1 MLKNRREMKTIMI
14 TGATAGIGKAT
25 AELYAQNGWNLI
37 ITGRREDR
45 LNALKD
51 ELASKY
57 GVEVKGLVF
66 DVREKEAVNK
76 AIESLPEAWKKIDV
90 LLNNAGL
97 AKGFADMQDGK
108 LEDWEIMIDT
118 NIKGLLY
125 MSKAIMPLM
134 IAQKSGHIVNIG
146 SIAGKEVYA
155 KGNVYCSTKHAVE
168 GITKALRMDLLPHK
182 IKVSAVC
189 PGAVDTEFSTVRFDG
204 DKDRADSVYQGYQP
218 LLAQD
223 IAEAIYFVT
232 SRPFHVNIN
241 DLLIMP
247 TAQANT
253 SNLLREE

>member
-1 MLKNRREMKTIMI
+1 MKRTILI
-14 TGATAGIGKAT
+14 TGATAGIGKA
-25 AELYAQNGWNLI
+25 AAVLYAKNGWSLI
-37 ITGRREDR
+37 LTGRRVELLEKLKENLVRDFSVDVLT
-45 LNALKD
+45 LN
-51 ELASKY
+51 
-57 GVEVKGLVF
+57 F
-66 DVREKEAVNK
+66 DVRDNETVKSAFN
-76 AIESLPEAWKKIDV
+76 SLSGHWRKIDV

-97 AKGFADMQDGK
+97 AKGFSDIQDGNVA
-108 LEDWEIMIDT
+108 DWEVMIDT

-125 MSKAIMPLM
+125 VSKAVMPLM
-134 IAQKSGHIVNIG
+134 IERKSGHIVNIG

-168 GITKALRMDLLPHK
+168 GITKALRLDLLPHK

-189 PGAVDTEFSTVRFDG
+189 PGAVYTEFSTVRFDG
-204 DKDRADSVYQGYQP
+204 DKERADNVYNGYQP
-218 LLAQD
+218 LLAND
-223 IAEAIYFVT
+223 IAEAIFFVT

>member
-1 MLKNRREMKTIMI
+1 MKKIILI
-14 TGATAGIGKAT
+14 TGATAGIGKST
-25 AELYAQNGWNLI
+25 AELYAKNNWRVIL
-37 ITGRREDR
+37 TGRRAER
-45 LNALKD
+45 LLVLKKQLIS
-51 ELASKY
+51 EFSA
-57 GVEVKGLVF
+57 EVITLNF
-66 DVREKEAVNK
+66 DVRDKEVVGG
-76 AIESLPEAWKKIDV
+76 AINSLPSDWKNIDV

-97 AKGFADMQDGK
+97 AKGFSDIQDGSI
-108 LEDWEIMIDT
+108 EDWETMIDT

-125 MSKAIMPLM
+125 VSKAIMPLM
-134 IAQKSGHIVNIG
+134 IERKTGHIVNIG

-155 KGNVYCSTKHAVE
+155 KGNVYCATKHAVE

-204 DKDRADSVYQGYQP
+204 DKERADTVYDGYQP
-218 LLAQD
+218 LLAND
-223 IAEAIYFVT
+223 IAEAIFFVT

-253 SNLLREE
+253 SSLLREE

>member
-1 MLKNRREMKTIMI
+1 MKKIILI

-25 AELYAQNGWNLI
+25 AELYAKNNWKI
-37 ITGRREDR
+37 ILTGRRAER
-45 LNALKD
+45 LLALKKQLIS
-51 ELASKY
+51 EFSA
-57 GVEVKGLVF
+57 EVITLNF
-66 DVREKEAVNK
+66 DVRDKEAVGG
-76 AIESLPEAWKKIDV
+76 AINSLPSDWKNIDV

-97 AKGFADMQDGK
+97 AKGFSDIQDGSI
-108 LEDWEIMIDT
+108 EDWETMIDT

-125 MSKAIMPLM
+125 VSKAIMPLM
-134 IAQKSGHIVNIG
+134 IERKTGHIVNIG

-155 KGNVYCSTKHAVE
+155 KGNVYCATKHAVE

-204 DKDRADSVYQGYQP
+204 DKDKADTVYDGYQP
-218 LLAQD
+218 LLAND
-223 IAEAIYFVT
+223 IAEAIFFVT

>member
-1 MLKNRREMKTIMI
+1 MKKIILI

-25 AELYAQNGWNLI
+25 AELYAKNNWKI
-37 ITGRREDR
+37 ILTGRRSER
-45 LNALKD
+45 LLALKKQLIS
-51 ELASKY
+51 EFSA
-57 GVEVKGLVF
+57 EVITLNF
-66 DVREKEAVNK
+66 DVRDKEAVDGAVN
-76 AIESLPEAWKKIDV
+76 SLPSAWKKIDV

-97 AKGFADMQDGK
+97 AKGFSDIQDGSI
-108 LEDWEIMIDT
+108 EDWETMIDT

-125 MSKAIMPLM
+125 VSKAIMPLM
-134 IAQKSGHIVNIG
+134 IERKAGHIVNIG

-204 DKDRADSVYQGYQP
+204 DKEKAGSVYDGYQP
-218 LLAQD
+218 LLAND
-223 IAEAIYFVT
+223 IAEAIFFVT

-253 SNLLREE
+253 SNLLRE

>member
-1 MLKNRREMKTIMI
+1 MKKIILI
-14 TGATAGIGKAT
+14 TGATAGIGKST
-25 AELYAQNGWNLI
+25 AELYAKNNWRVIL
-37 ITGRREDR
+37 TGRRAER
-45 LNALKD
+45 LLVLKKQLIS
-51 ELASKY
+51 EFSA
-57 GVEVKGLVF
+57 EVITLNF
-66 DVREKEAVNK
+66 DVRDKEVVGG
-76 AIESLPEAWKKIDV
+76 AINSLPSDWKNIDV

-97 AKGFADMQDGK
+97 AKGFSDIQDGSI
-108 LEDWEIMIDT
+108 EDWETMIDT

-125 MSKAIMPLM
+125 VSKAIMPLM
-134 IAQKSGHIVNIG
+134 IERKTGHIVNIG

-204 DKDRADSVYQGYQP
+204 DKARAGAVYDGYQP
-218 LLAQD
+218 LLAND
-223 IAEAIYFVT
+223 IAEAIFFVT

>member
-1 MLKNRREMKTIMI
+1 MKKIILI

-25 AELYAQNGWNLI
+25 AELYAKNNWKI
-37 ITGRREDR
+37 ILTGRRSER
-45 LNALKD
+45 LLALKKQLIS
-51 ELASKY
+51 EFST
-57 GVEVKGLVF
+57 EVITLNF
-66 DVREKEAVNK
+66 DVRDKEAVGG
-76 AIESLPEAWKKIDV
+76 AINSLPSAWKNIDV

-97 AKGFADMQDGK
+97 AKGFSDIQDGS
-108 LEDWEIMIDT
+108 LEDWETMIDT

-125 MSKAIMPLM
+125 VSKAIMPLM
-134 IAQKSGHIVNIG
+134 IERKAGHIVNIG

-204 DKDRADSVYQGYQP
+204 DKDRADTVYDGYQP
-218 LLAQD
+218 LLAND
-223 IAEAIYFVT
+223 IAEAIFFVT

>member
-1 MLKNRREMKTIMI
+1 
-14 TGATAGIGKAT
+14 
-25 AELYAQNGWNLI
+25 
-37 ITGRREDR
+37 
-45 LNALKD
+45 
-51 ELASKY
+51 
-57 GVEVKGLVF
+57 
-66 DVREKEAVNK
+66 
-76 AIESLPEAWKKIDV
+76 LPSAWKNIDV

-97 AKGFADMQDGK
+97 AKGFSDIQDGSV
-108 LEDWEIMIDT
+108 EDWETMIDT

-125 MSKAIMPLM
+125 VSKAIMPLM
-134 IAQKSGHIVNIG
+134 IERKAGHIVNIG

-204 DKDRADSVYQGYQP
+204 DKDRADTVYDGYQP
-218 LLAQD
+218 LLAND
-223 IAEAIYFVT
+223 IAEAIFFVT

>member
-1 MLKNRREMKTIMI
+1 LKKQLISEFSAEVI
-14 TGATAGIGKAT
+14 T
-25 AELYAQNGWNLI
+25 
-37 ITGRREDR
+37 
-45 LNALKD
+45 LN
-51 ELASKY
+51 
-57 GVEVKGLVF
+57 F
-66 DVREKEAVNK
+66 DVRDKEAVSG
-76 AIESLPEAWKKIDV
+76 AINSLPSDWKNIDV

-97 AKGFADMQDGK
+97 AKGFSDIQDGSI
-108 LEDWEIMIDT
+108 EDWETMIDT

-125 MSKAIMPLM
+125 VSKAIMPLM
-134 IAQKSGHIVNIG
+134 IERKTGHIVNIG

-155 KGNVYCSTKHAVE
+155 KGNVYCATKHAVE

-204 DKDRADSVYQGYQP
+204 DKARAGAVYDGYQP
-218 LLAQD
+218 LLAND
-223 IAEAIYFVT
+223 IAEAIFFVT

>member
-1 MLKNRREMKTIMI
+1 MKKIILI

-25 AELYAQNGWNLI
+25 AELYAKNNWKI
-37 ITGRREDR
+37 ILTGRRAER
-45 LNALKD
+45 LLALKKQLIS
-51 ELASKY
+51 EFSA
-57 GVEVKGLVF
+57 EVITLNF
-66 DVREKEAVNK
+66 DVRDKEAVSG
-76 AIESLPEAWKKIDV
+76 AINSLPSDWKNIDV

-97 AKGFADMQDGK
+97 AKGFSDIQDGSI
-108 LEDWEIMIDT
+108 EDWETMIDT

-125 MSKAIMPLM
+125 VSKSIMPLM
-134 IAQKSGHIVNIG
+134 IERKTGHIVNIG

-204 DKDRADSVYQGYQP
+204 DKDKADTVYDGYQP
-218 LLAQD
+218 LLAND
-223 IAEAIYFVT
+223 IAEAIFFIT

>member
-1 MLKNRREMKTIMI
+1 MKKTILI

-25 AELYAQNGWNLI
+25 AELYAKNGWNII
-37 ITGRREDR
+37 ITGRREKR
-45 LNALKD
+45 LEKLKESLIQEFSVD
-51 ELASKY
+51 
-57 GVEVKGLVF
+57 VVKLNF
-66 DVREKEAVNK
+66 DVRYKDEVNK
-76 AIESLPEAWKKIDV
+76 AIGSLTGNWRNIDV

-97 AKGFADMQDGK
+97 AKGFSDIQDGSV
-108 LEDWEIMIDT
+108 EDWETMIDT

-125 MSKAIMPLM
+125 VAKAIMPIM
-134 IAQKSGHIVNIG
+134 IERKSGHIVNIG

-168 GITKALRMDLLPHK
+168 GITKALRLDLLPHK

-189 PGAVDTEFSTVRFDG
+189 PGAVDTEFSTVRLDG
-204 DKDRADSVYQGYQP
+204 DKERADNVYNGYQP

>member
-1 MLKNRREMKTIMI
+1 MKKTILI
-14 TGATAGIGKAT
+14 TGASAGIGKAT
-25 AELYAQNGWNLI
+25 AKIYAKNGWNLI
-37 ITGRREDR
+37 LTGRRAER
-45 LNALKD
+45 LEELK
-51 ELASKY
+51 ASLMEQY
-57 GVEVKGLVF
+57 SAEVITLNF
-66 DVREKEAVNK
+66 DVRDKDAVNEAVDR
-76 AIESLPEAWKKIDV
+76 LPATWKNIDV

-97 AKGFADMQDGK
+97 AKGFSDIQDG
-108 LEDWEIMIDT
+108 LVEDWETMIDT

-125 MSKAIMPLM
+125 VSKAVMPLM
-134 IAQKSGHIVNIG
+134 IERKSGHIVNIG

-168 GITKALRMDLLPHK
+168 GITKALRLDLLPHK
-182 IKVSAVC
+182 IKVSAIC

-204 DKDRADSVYQGYQP
+204 DKDRADSVYNGYQP

>member
-1 MLKNRREMKTIMI
+1 MKKIILI

-25 AELYAQNGWNLI
+25 AELYAKNNWKI
-37 ITGRREDR
+37 ILTGRRSER
-45 LNALKD
+45 LLALKKQLIS
-51 ELASKY
+51 EFST
-57 GVEVKGLVF
+57 EVIMLNF
-66 DVREKEAVNK
+66 DVRDKEAVGG
-76 AIESLPEAWKKIDV
+76 AINSLPSAWRNIDV

-97 AKGFADMQDGK
+97 AKGFSDIQDGSI
-108 LEDWEIMIDT
+108 EDWETMIDT

-125 MSKAIMPLM
+125 VSKAIMPLM
-134 IAQKSGHIVNIG
+134 IERKAGHIVNIG

-204 DKDRADSVYQGYQP
+204 DKDRADTVYDGYQP
-218 LLAQD
+218 LLAND
-223 IAEAIYFVT
+223 IAEAIFFVT

>member
-1 MLKNRREMKTIMI
+1 MKKIILI
-14 TGATAGIGKAT
+14 TGATAGIGKST
-25 AELYAQNGWNLI
+25 AELYAKNNWKI
-37 ITGRREDR
+37 ILTGRRAER
-45 LNALKD
+45 LLALKKQLIS
-51 ELASKY
+51 EFSA
-57 GVEVKGLVF
+57 EVITLNF
-66 DVREKEAVNK
+66 DVRDKEAVSG
-76 AIESLPEAWKKIDV
+76 AINSLPSDWKNIDV

-97 AKGFADMQDGK
+97 AKGFSDIQDGSI
-108 LEDWEIMIDT
+108 EDWETMIDT

-125 MSKAIMPLM
+125 VSKAIMTLM
-134 IAQKSGHIVNIG
+134 IERKTGHIVNIG

-204 DKDRADSVYQGYQP
+204 DKARAGAVYDGYQP
-218 LLAQD
+218 LLAND
-223 IAEAIYFVT
+223 IAEAIFFVT

>member
-1 MLKNRREMKTIMI
+1 MKKIILI
-14 TGATAGIGKAT
+14 TGATAGIGKST
-25 AELYAQNGWNLI
+25 AELYAKNNWKI
-37 ITGRREDR
+37 ILTGRRAER
-45 LNALKD
+45 LLALKKQLIS
-51 ELASKY
+51 EFSA
-57 GVEVKGLVF
+57 EVITLNF
-66 DVREKEAVNK
+66 DVRDKEVVGG
-76 AIESLPEAWKKIDV
+76 AINSLPSDWKNIDV

-97 AKGFADMQDGK
+97 AKGFSDIQDGSI
-108 LEDWEIMIDT
+108 EDWETMIDT

-125 MSKAIMPLM
+125 VSKAIMTLM
-134 IAQKSGHIVNIG
+134 IERKTGHIVNIG

-204 DKDRADSVYQGYQP
+204 DKARAGAVYDGYQP
-218 LLAQD
+218 LLAND
-223 IAEAIYFVT
+223 IAEAIFFVT

>member
-1 MLKNRREMKTIMI
+1 MKKIILI

-25 AELYAQNGWNLI
+25 AELYAKNNWKI
-37 ITGRREDR
+37 ILTGRRSER
-45 LNALKD
+45 LLALKKQLIS
-51 ELASKY
+51 EFST
-57 GVEVKGLVF
+57 EVITLNF
-66 DVREKEAVNK
+66 DVRDKEAVGG
-76 AIESLPEAWKKIDV
+76 AINSLPSAWRNIDV

-97 AKGFADMQDGK
+97 AKGFSDIQDGSI
-108 LEDWEIMIDT
+108 EDWETMIDT

-125 MSKAIMPLM
+125 VSKAIMPLM
-134 IAQKSGHIVNIG
+134 IERKAGHIVNIG

-204 DKDRADSVYQGYQP
+204 DKEKAGSVYDGYQP
-218 LLAQD
+218 LLAND
-223 IAEAIYFVT
+223 IAEAIFFVT

>member
-1 MLKNRREMKTIMI
+1 MKKTILI

-25 AELYAQNGWNLI
+25 AKIYAKNGWNLI
-37 ITGRREDR
+37 LTGRRAER
-45 LNALKD
+45 LEELK
-51 ELASKY
+51 ASL
-57 GVEVKGLVF
+57 VEQYSAEVITLNF
-66 DVREKEAVNK
+66 DVRDKSAVNQ
-76 AIESLPEAWKKIDV
+76 AIEGLPATWKNIDV

-97 AKGFADMQDGK
+97 AKGFSDIQDG
-108 LEDWEIMIDT
+108 LVEDWETMIDT

-125 MSKAIMPLM
+125 VSKAVMPLM
-134 IAQKSGHIVNIG
+134 IERKSGHIVNIG

-168 GITKALRMDLLPHK
+168 GITKALRLDLLPHK
-182 IKVSAVC
+182 IKVSAIC

-204 DKDRADSVYQGYQP
+204 DKDRADSVYNGYQP

>member
-1 MLKNRREMKTIMI
+1 MKVIMI

-25 AELYAQNGWNLI
+25 AELYAKNGWNLI
-37 ITGRREDR
+37 VTGRRADR
-45 LNALKD
+45 LEALKK
-51 ELASKY
+51 ELETQHS
-57 GVEVKGLVF
+57 VKVKSLLF
-66 DVREKEAVNK
+66 DVRSREAVAE
-76 AIESLPEAWKKIDV
+76 AINSLSDDWKKIDV

-97 AKGFADMQDGK
+97 AKGFADIQDGK
-108 LEDWEIMIDT
+108 IEDWETMIDT
-118 NIKGLLY
+118 NVKGLLY
-125 MSKAIMPLM
+125 VSKSIMPLM

-204 DKDRADSVYQGYQP
+204 DKEKADSVYDGYQP

-253 SNLLREE
+253 ANLLREN

>member
-1 MLKNRREMKTIMI
+1 MEQYSAEVI
-14 TGATAGIGKAT
+14 T
-25 AELYAQNGWNLI
+25 
-37 ITGRREDR
+37 
-45 LNALKD
+45 LN
-51 ELASKY
+51 
-57 GVEVKGLVF
+57 F
-66 DVREKEAVNK
+66 DVRDKDAVNEAVDR
-76 AIESLPEAWKKIDV
+76 LPATWKNIDV

-97 AKGFADMQDGK
+97 AKGFSDIQDG
-108 LEDWEIMIDT
+108 LVEDWETMIDT

-125 MSKAIMPLM
+125 VSKAVMPLM
-134 IAQKSGHIVNIG
+134 IERKSGHIVNIG

-168 GITKALRMDLLPHK
+168 GITKALRLDLLPHK
-182 IKVSAVC
+182 IKVSAIC

-204 DKDRADSVYQGYQP
+204 DKDRADSVYNGYQP